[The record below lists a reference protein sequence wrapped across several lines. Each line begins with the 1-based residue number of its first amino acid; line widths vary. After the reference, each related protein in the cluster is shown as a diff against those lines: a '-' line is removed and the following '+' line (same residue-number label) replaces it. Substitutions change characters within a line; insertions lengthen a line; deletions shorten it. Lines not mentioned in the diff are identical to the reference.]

1 MSHARILFGGRR
13 PHTLGRATLVA
24 LACLNLALM
33 PCALLASS
41 ESECPGCPDAERA
54 HHGGGHMQT
63 HAAEGPG
70 DRENACDTAGN
81 DCCGVV
87 AIGKDDRP
95 TQPTKP
101 ADSAAPAAAPPPSG
115 LPFIAMLRRDAAP
128 ATGPPVPPSSRRL
141 HVHFCIYL
149 I

>member
-1 MSHARILFGGRR
+1 MSRARIFFGGRR
-13 PHTLGRATLVA
+13 PHMLGRAALVA

-41 ESECPGCPDAERA
+41 EPECPGCPNAERA
-54 HHGGGHMQT
+54 NHGGGPVRM
-63 HAAEGPG
+63 HATE
-70 DRENACDTAGN
+70 DRKNTCDTAAN

-87 AIGKDDRP
+87 AIGKGDRP

-101 ADSAAPAAAPPPSG
+101 VDSAAPAAAPPPAG

-128 ATGPPVPPSSRRL
+128 ATGPPVPPLSRRL
-141 HVHFCIYL
+141 HVHFCVYL